1 MPAGHAEHDEFVP
14 VPDRENEPAGHAE
27 HDEFVPAPE
36 VEKEPAGQAVQ
47 LADDWAAYVPAV
59 QGVHSAGPVVPE
71 AAAKPPLGENEPA
84 AHAPAQAELL

>member
-14 VPDRENEPAGHAE
+14 VPDRENEPEGHAE

-59 QGVHSAGPVVPE
+59 QGVHREQVFHSITCFYSDSTFRVT
-71 AAAKPPLGENEPA
+71 
-84 AHAPAQAELL
+84 